1 MVTTGR
7 HAIPVC
13 SPEPPD
19 QGDPQAQREH
29 IWRLLEQVSD
39 PEIPVISLIDLG
51 VVRELRRGAQAWE
64 VVITPTYSGC
74 PAMAQMADD
83 IVAVMTKAG
92 WPVRVVTQ
100 LAPAWTTDWMTVAGR
115 RKLRE
120 YGIAPPAARADAH
133 DAAPGGSTRVLR
145 FLPRVAESAPVSCPR
160 CGSDQ
165 TAETSR
171 FGSTACKAMYRCL
184 ACREPFDYFKP
195 Y

>member
-1 MVTTGR
+1 MTTGQPV
-7 HAIPVC
+7 IPAC
-13 SPEPPD
+13 SPGEAA
-19 QGDPQAQREH
+19 QGDEQAQREH
-29 IWRLLEQVSD
+29 IWRLIEQVSD
-39 PEIPVISLIDLG
+39 PEIPVISLLDLG
-51 VVRELRRGAQAWE
+51 VVRDLRRSGEVWE

-100 LAPAWTTDWMTVAGR
+100 LAPAWSTDWISAAGR

-120 YGIAPPAARADAH
+120 YGIAPPASRVDEAG
-133 DAAPGGSTRVLR
+133 AAPAAPSRVLR
-145 FLPRVAESAPVSCPR
+145 FLPRAADPAVVSCPR
-160 CGSDQ
+160 CGSGQ
-165 TAETSR
+165 TVETSR

-184 ACREPFDYFKP
+184 ACSEPFDYFKP